1 MLAEIIYMV
10 AAKSLQL
17 CPTLCDPIDGSPP
30 GSPVPGILQARTLEW
45 VAIPFSNAW
54 KWKWSR
60 SVMSDSS
67 WPYGLQP
74 TRLLCPWDF
83 PGKSTGV
90 GCHCLLRFTWLFF
103 FKYSKASYLLK
114 SLYFSI
120 YGSHCHFQLWHSLSI
135 RSYFNIDLLPTKLG
149 LAPYHIFL

>member
-1 MLAEIIYMV
+1 MYSVSVPSFCQSLESKLVIPKDANEDLREGQV
-10 AAKSLQL
+10 KVKSLSHVRL
-17 CPTLCDPIDGSPP
+17 VSTPWT
-30 GSPVPGILQARTLEW
+30 VAYQASLSMG
-45 VAIPFSNAW
+45 FSRQEYL
-54 KWKWSR
+54 S
-60 SVMSDSS
+60 
-67 WPYGLQP
+67 
-74 TRLLCPWDF
+74 
-83 PGKSTGV
+83 

-135 RSYFNIDLLPTKLG
+135 RSYFDVDLLPTKLG

>member
-1 MLAEIIYMV
+1 MATHQAPPSLEFSRQEHWSRLPFLLQCIKV
-10 AAKSLQL
+10 KVKSLSHVRL
-17 CPTLCDPIDGSPP
+17 FVTLWTAAYQAPP
-30 GSPVPGILQARTLEW
+30 SMG
-45 VAIPFSNAW
+45 FSRQEYL
-54 KWKWSR
+54 S
-60 SVMSDSS
+60 
-67 WPYGLQP
+67 
-74 TRLLCPWDF
+74 
-83 PGKSTGV
+83 

-135 RSYFNIDLLPTKLG
+135 RSYFDVDLLPTKLG